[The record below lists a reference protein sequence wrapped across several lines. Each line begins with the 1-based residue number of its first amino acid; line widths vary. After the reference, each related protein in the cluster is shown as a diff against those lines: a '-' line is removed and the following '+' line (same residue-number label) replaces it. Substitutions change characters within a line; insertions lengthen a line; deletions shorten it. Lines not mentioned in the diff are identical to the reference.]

1 MLDRVIV
8 AMKADSA
15 GTLAKI
21 NEGAEG
27 FRDRDL
33 YPFCSGP
40 DGQELQGPATDDVD
54 SWLAIRSICQTILK
68 VIGCAFGISGV
79 QHHFASG
86 ILILSSASGNSQDG
100 VFAVRERS
108 CDGDLS
114 LLQG

>member
-1 MLDRVIV
+1 VPYCDLVSSLQIIEALRRTGRLGTADEARAMLDRVIV

-40 DGQELQGPATDDVD
+40 DGQELQGPATDG
-54 SWLAIRSICQTILK
+54 SIAGLQFGQSVRRYLK
-68 VIGCAFGISGV
+68 S
-79 QHHFASG
+79 
-86 ILILSSASGNSQDG
+86 
-100 VFAVRERS
+100 
-108 CDGDLS
+108 
-114 LLQG
+114 